1 MPSHNRMMH
10 WAEKHQRP
18 MMVGAGV
25 AVAQQYGMMP
35 SLGLPPIVEQ
45 GAIAW
50 ALNKQKNKDAI
61 AGMVGGTVAV
71 FVLGM
76 VAR

>member
-1 MPSHNRMMH
+1 MPSHNRMMN
-10 WAEKHQRP
+10 WVEKHQRP
-18 MMVGAGV
+18 VMIGAGV

-35 SLGLPPIVEQ
+35 RLGLPPIVEQ
-45 GAIAW
+45 GAVAW

-61 AGMVGGTVAV
+61 AGMVGGTAAV

-76 VAR
+76 MN